1 MDRRGIYEA
10 FGYAYKIVLVAK
22 KGIIMHLIF
31 DHIALRAKEPER
43 IKSFLIALGFEE
55 GERPN
60 FPFDGYWLYSEG
72 KPVIHIFGGGARFRD
87 EENMGRSRHPK
98 HIVDHICFAS
108 DDYAAVM
115 QTIKRHGFEYSS
127 NVVPQSN
134 IAQIFLR
141 GPENLI
147 IEIQA
152 KIN

>member
-1 MDRRGIYEA
+1 
-10 FGYAYKIVLVAK
+10 
-22 KGIIMHLIF
+22 MHLRF

-43 IKSFLIALGFEE
+43 LKNFLIALGFEE
-55 GERPN
+55 GKRPN
-60 FPFDGYWLYSEG
+60 FPFEGYWLYSEG
-72 KPVIHIFGGGARFRD
+72 KPVIHIFGAGARFRD